1 MKNNCETVYCYA
13 NKQFNDIQNQ
23 IILYKNN
30 NMPFI
35 VVIFIFFT
43 RLCYQVWPWISN
55 LRVPTA
61 LGLRLYICST

>member
-1 MKNNCETVYCYA
+1 MRNNCETVHCYV

-35 VVIFIFFT
+35 VVIFIFLPGYAIKSDLEF
-43 RLCYQVWPWISN
+43 LISMSP
-55 LRVPTA
+55 LP
-61 LGLRLYICST
+61 